1 MKKIILIIFLLTI
14 SVLQSQIQGIV
25 YDSNGETIPYVNIFI
40 ENSYVGTS
48 SNAKGEYEINIK
60 KRVTIL

>member
-1 MKKIILIIFLLTI
+1 MKIILIIFLLTI

-40 ENSYVGTS
+40 ENS
-48 SNAKGEYEINIK
+48 
-60 KRVTIL
+60 